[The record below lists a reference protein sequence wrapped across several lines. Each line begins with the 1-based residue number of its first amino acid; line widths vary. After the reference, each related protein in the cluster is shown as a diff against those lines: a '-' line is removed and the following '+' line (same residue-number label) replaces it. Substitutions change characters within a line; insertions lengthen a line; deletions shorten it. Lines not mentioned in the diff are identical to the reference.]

1 MSPKKESI
9 FFNFLFWV
17 LLIGAVLAYNFHQ
30 IGHFGPVSVHSWRQA
45 DSASFALRYYQDG
58 MEFFSPKVHNMQ
70 GGQGEAVA
78 EFPIMYYLAA
88 ALYHL
93 FGPKPILLRLLNF
106 ALLALGLF
114 ALFRLLRRLL
124 DSWAM
129 ALLLPMLILGVPVL
143 IFYGYNFLPNSVGFG
158 FTLLAAGAFFRYQ
171 RSGKMGHYYL
181 MCGLALL
188 GALIKISVLIPFLA
202 LAGTLFLEKLLPARQ
217 ETMKTPGWGGFLAS
231 SLAVIGLVGFW
242 YKWAADYNLAHQSSV
257 LMTSIRPFW
266 QMAKEDFDY
275 SMLVI
280 TGPYRYWEIILSK
293 YTLWLFMGLW
303 ILELALFRKIPRPA
317 YLFLALLSLGVLSF
331 LALFFSQ
338 LLVHGYYWIDVLALL
353 VYVFALALW
362 LMKTSMPRAF
372 HHWAFGLALSAFVVF
387 NLNFCRSMMERFYSA
402 EYLSDINPGF
412 FKQEELQAFYREHG
426 ISYDSTL
433 VNVGPDLTPNLS
445 LYYLNLRGWNRRLEN
460 NFKDANVIWQ
470 ANNNVD
476 YFVVVDTAYFQQEG
490 LERTFSCP
498 RLVFNESIYFF
509 DIRGFRKE
517 GE

>member
-158 FTLLAAGAFFRYQ
+158 FTLLAAGAFSDTSAAERW
-171 RSGKMGHYYL
+171 
-181 MCGLALL
+181 
-188 GALIKISVLIPFLA
+188 
-202 LAGTLFLEKLLPARQ
+202 GT
-217 ETMKTPGWGGFLAS
+217 T
-231 SLAVIGLVGFW
+231 I
-242 YKWAADYNLAHQSSV
+242 
-257 LMTSIRPFW
+257 
-266 QMAKEDFDY
+266 
-275 SMLVI
+275 
-280 TGPYRYWEIILSK
+280 
-293 YTLWLFMGLW
+293 
-303 ILELALFRKIPRPA
+303 
-317 YLFLALLSLGVLSF
+317 
-331 LALFFSQ
+331 
-338 LLVHGYYWIDVLALL
+338 
-353 VYVFALALW
+353 
-362 LMKTSMPRAF
+362 
-372 HHWAFGLALSAFVVF
+372 
-387 NLNFCRSMMERFYSA
+387 
-402 EYLSDINPGF
+402 
-412 FKQEELQAFYREHG
+412 
-426 ISYDSTL
+426 
-433 VNVGPDLTPNLS
+433 
-445 LYYLNLRGWNRRLEN
+445 
-460 NFKDANVIWQ
+460 
-470 ANNNVD
+470 
-476 YFVVVDTAYFQQEG
+476 
-490 LERTFSCP
+490 
-498 RLVFNESIYFF
+498 
-509 DIRGFRKE
+509 
-517 GE
+517 